1 MAMQMVRLG
10 DVCRAAKEGQQDLS
24 VAERSARKGPYAYFA
39 DNCQSFG
46 VDDWLVDAG
55 GAVIVP
61 AYGQV
66 VANTG
71 YVMARRERGRFSFGR
86 QVYALVPHDRTDT
99 DYLYNVITHSPQV
112 AHQVTGTPQLR
123 QISLTALL
131 ASRIPW
137 PCRAVRDAFVE
148 MIEADEAEFKRLRAL
163 PAQLMAEGDEAFAN
177 IVDADGS
184 EALAM
189 ADAVAWRTGTSV
201 AAELRG
207 PDKAVRVEG
216 SRGTLGRCDE
226 MLAEGPCVVAAPQGR
241 AMVARY
247 VPEACHPLQD
257 VLYACAADSKV
268 DLGVLLFALRAAR
281 VREGLPRQDWVS
293 EQDFG
298 ALYLHV
304 GTPEQQERFASVA
317 SDIFSRLT
325 KAETD
330 LVQLE
335 RDHAARLAEFFT
347 HGRVGASESS
357 AADDEP
363 LGEIPAAPEAVAAC
377 GNDAGQ
383 GQEGD
388 ADAAASTDMPAGV
401 RVRVAQAGPLAPL
414 AAQGL
419 GILSDPAD
427 VAWELAPL
435 AVVRACASSSQ
446 WAFIAAAAGPY
457 AAPAYANLVRALDAV
472 MAELSKS
479 NDLLSFLP
487 NLSYAS
493 SLLTLEQLAAWV
505 GVLDAIEPAAITDA
519 AVRAV
524 LRLDPSFAALSA
536 PVCNL
541 FEGAV
546 RSCARGLGREL
557 QSAYVPCS
565 SGEGLIDLFA
575 HDFPEVTLRSQ
586 TQEFSHI
593 LADMLVRAA
602 ELEDMGEQRGG
613 LGAAVGSALAHD
625 EFGDWRADLVCAALP
640 CEEGAWHEGA
650 VSPDDPRW
658 AALGVPP
665 RNKATFAWIQQAM
678 FRQTEGGV
686 TVLLAP
692 NCALHSCV
700 GSETELRRKLAA
712 SGRVRA
718 VVSLPS
724 RIFAD
729 GRPASSLIVLGDPR
743 DAEVAQALMVDM
755 LGCGVPAGDVD
766 GAATRELPAEVA
778 AHAAQVLA
786 AWVERGEASCEQGFC
801 RVVDAEE
808 IAANVDV
815 LTPWTYVG

>member
-1 MAMQMVRLG
+1 MMMQMVRLG
-10 DVCRAAKEGQQDLS
+10 DVCRAAKEGQQDLT

-55 GAVIVP
+55 GAIIVP
-61 AYGQV
+61 AYGQIV
-66 VANTG
+66 TNTG
-71 YVMARRERGRFSFGR
+71 YVMARKEQGRFSFGK

-137 PCRAVRDAFVE
+137 PCRAVRDTFVE

-163 PAQLMAEGDEAFAN
+163 PAQLMAEGDEAFAS
-177 IVDADGS
+177 IVGADGS

-207 PDKAVRVEG
+207 PDKVVRVEG

-226 MLAEGPCVVAAPQGR
+226 VLAEGPCVVAAPQGR

-257 VLYACAADSKV
+257 VLYACAADSKI
-268 DLGVLLFALRAAR
+268 DLGVLLFVLRAAR

-298 ALYLHV
+298 ALCLRV

-317 SDIFSRLT
+317 SDIFDRLA
-325 KAETD
+325 KAEAD

-347 HGRVGASESS
+347 HGCVGVDGSS
-357 AADDEP
+357 TADDEP
-363 LGEIPAAPEAVAAC
+363 LGEIPVAPEAVAAC
-377 GNDAGQ
+377 GKDAGK
-383 GQEGD
+383 GQED
-388 ADAAASTDMPAGV
+388 AADAGSTLADLHA
-401 RVRVAQAGPLAPL
+401 RVAQVGVLAPL

-446 WAFIAAAAGPY
+446 WAFVAAAAGPY
-457 AAPAYANLVRALDAV
+457 AAPAYANLVRALDTV
-472 MAELSKS
+472 MTELSES

-487 NLSYAS
+487 NLSYGS
-493 SLLTLEQLAAWV
+493 SLLTLEQLAGWV
-505 GVLDAIEPAAITDA
+505 GMLDAIEPGTITGA

-524 LRLDPSFAALSA
+524 LRLDSSFAVLPDS
-536 PVCNL
+536 VNGL
-541 FEGAV
+541 LEGAV
-546 RSCARGLGREL
+546 RSCARGLGREP

-602 ELEDMGEQRGG
+602 ELEGMGEQRGG

-625 EFGDWRADLVCAALP
+625 EFSDWQADLVCAVLP

-678 FRQTEGGV
+678 FHQVAGGAV
-686 TVLLAP
+686 VLLAP

-700 GSETELRRKLAA
+700 GSETELRRKLAT

-729 GRPASSLIVLGDPR
+729 GRLASSLIVLGDPR
-743 DAEVAQALMVDM
+743 DAACAQMLMVDM
-755 LGCGVPAGDVD
+755 LGCGVPAD
-766 GAATRELPAEVA
+766 GAGAAATRELPAEVA

-801 RVVDAEE
+801 RVVGAEE

>member
-10 DVCRAAKEGQQDLS
+10 DVCRAAKEGEQDLT

-55 GAVIVP
+55 GAIIVP
-61 AYGQV
+61 AYGQIV
-66 VANTG
+66 TNTG
-71 YVMARRERGRFSFGR
+71 YVMARKEQGRFSFGK
-86 QVYALVPHDRTDT
+86 QVYALVPHDCTDT

-137 PCRAVRDAFVE
+137 PRRAVRDAFVE

-163 PAQLMAEGDEAFAN
+163 PAQLMAEGDEAFAS
-177 IVDADGS
+177 IVAADGS
-184 EALAM
+184 ETLAM

-216 SRGTLGRCDE
+216 SRCTLGRCDE
-226 MLAEGPCVVAAPQGR
+226 VLAEGPCVVAAPQGR

-257 VLYACAADSKV
+257 VLYACAADSKI

-298 ALYLHV
+298 ALCLHV
-304 GTPEQQERFASVA
+304 GTIEQQERFASVA
-317 SDIFSRLT
+317 SDIFDRLA
-325 KAETD
+325 KAEAD

-347 HGRVGASESS
+347 HGRVGVDGSS
-357 AADDEP
+357 AVDDEP
-363 LGEIPAAPEAVAAC
+363 LGEIPTAPEAIAAC
-377 GNDAGQ
+377 GKDAGQ
-383 GQEGD
+383 EREDSAD
-388 ADAAASTDMPAGV
+388 ADSMPADLRG
-401 RVRVAQAGPLAPL
+401 RVAQMGVLAPL

-419 GILSDPAD
+419 EILSDPAD

-446 WAFIAAAAGPY
+446 WAFVAAAAGPY
-457 AAPAYANLVRALDAV
+457 AAPAYANLVRALDTV
-472 MAELSKS
+472 MTELSES

-487 NLSYAS
+487 NLSYGS
-493 SLLTLEQLAAWV
+493 SLLTLEQLAGWV
-505 GVLDAIEPAAITDA
+505 GMLDAIEPGTITGA

-524 LRLDPSFAALSA
+524 LRLDSSFAVLPDSVNGL
-536 PVCNL
+536 P
-541 FEGAV
+541 EGAV
-546 RSCARGLGREL
+546 RSCARGLGHEP

-565 SGEGLIDLFA
+565 SGEGLIDLLA
-575 HDFPEVTLRSQ
+575 HDFPEATLRSQ

-602 ELEDMGEQRGG
+602 ELEGMGEQRGG

-625 EFGDWRADLVCAALP
+625 EFSDWRADLVCAALP
-640 CEEGAWHEGA
+640 CEEGAWHEGT

-678 FRQTEGGV
+678 FHQAAGGAV
-686 TVLLAP
+686 VLLAP

-700 GSETELRRKLAA
+700 GSETELRRKLAT

-743 DAEVAQALMVDM
+743 DAACAQTLMVDM
-755 LGCGVPAGDVD
+755 LGCGVPSSGTGAGA
-766 GAATRELPAEVA
+766 AATRELPAEVA
-778 AHAAQVLA
+778 AHAARVLA
-786 AWVERGEASCEQGFC
+786 AWIEDGEESCEQGFC
-801 RVVDAEE
+801 RVVGAGD
-808 IAANVDV
+808 IAASADV

>member
-1 MAMQMVRLG
+1 MTMQMVKLA
-10 DVCRAAKEGQQDLS
+10 DVCRAAKEGQQDLT

-55 GAVIVP
+55 GAIIVP
-61 AYGQV
+61 AYGQI

-71 YVMARRERGRFSFGR
+71 YVMARKEQGRFSFGK

-163 PAQLMAEGDEAFAN
+163 PAQLMAEGDEAFAS
-177 IVDADGS
+177 IVNADGP
-184 EALAM
+184 ETLAM

-247 VPEACHPLQD
+247 IPEACHPLQD

-268 DLGVLLFALRAAR
+268 DLGVLLFALRAAH
-281 VREGLPRQDWVS
+281 VREGLSRQDWVS

-298 ALYLHV
+298 ALCLHV
-304 GTPEQQERFASVA
+304 GTLEQQERFASIA
-317 SDIFSRLT
+317 SDILDRLAR
-325 KAETD
+325 AEAD

-347 HGRVGASESS
+347 HGRVGADESCD
-357 AADDEP
+357 ADDEP
-363 LGEIPAAPEAVAAC
+363 LGEIPVAPEAVAAC
-377 GNDAGQ
+377 GKDAGQ
-383 GQEGD
+383 GQEGG
-388 ADAAASTDMPAGV
+388 ADAGSTLADLRAH
-401 RVRVAQAGPLAPL
+401 VAQAGVLGPL

-419 GILSDPAD
+419 EILSDPAD

-457 AAPAYANLVRALDAV
+457 AAPAYANLVRALDTV
-472 MAELSKS
+472 MTELSES

-493 SLLTLEQLAAWV
+493 SLLTLEQLAGWV
-505 GVLDAIEPAAITDA
+505 GMLDAIEPGAITGA

-524 LRLDPSFAALSA
+524 LRLDSSFAVLPDS
-536 PVCNL
+536 VNGL
-541 FEGAV
+541 LEGAV
-546 RSCARGLGREL
+546 RSCARGLGCEL
-557 QSAYVPCS
+557 ESAYVPCS
-565 SGEGLIDLFA
+565 SGERLIDLFA

-602 ELEDMGEQRGG
+602 ELEGMGEQRGG

-625 EFGDWRADLVCAALP
+625 EFSDWQADLVCAVLP

-678 FRQTEGGV
+678 FHQAKGGL

-700 GSETELRRKLAA
+700 GSETELRRKLAT

-743 DAEVAQALMVDM
+743 GAESAQTLMVDM
-755 LGCGVPAGDVD
+755 LGCGVPAD
-766 GAATRELPAEVA
+766 GMGAAATRELPAEVA
-778 AHAAQVLA
+778 AHAACVLE
-786 AWVERGEASCEQGFC
+786 AWVERTEAPCERGFC
-801 RVVDAEE
+801 RVVGAEE
-808 IAANVDV
+808 IAANADV

>member
-10 DVCRAAKEGQQDLS
+10 DVCRAAKEGEQDLT

-55 GAVIVP
+55 GAIIVP
-61 AYGQV
+61 AYGQI

-71 YVMARRERGRFSFGR
+71 YVMARKEQGRFSFGK

-131 ASRIPW
+131 AARIPW

-163 PAQLMAEGDEAFAN
+163 PAQLMAEGDEAFAS
-177 IVDADGS
+177 IVAADGS
-184 EALAM
+184 ETLAM

-216 SRGTLGRCDE
+216 SRCTLGRCDE
-226 MLAEGPCVVAAPQGR
+226 VLAEGPCVVAAPQGR

-268 DLGVLLFALRAAR
+268 ELGVLLFALRAAR

-298 ALYLHV
+298 ALRLHV
-304 GTPEQQERFASVA
+304 GTIEQQERFTSVS
-317 SDIFSRLT
+317 SDIFDRLA
-325 KAETD
+325 KAEAD

-347 HGRVGASESS
+347 HGRVGVDGSS
-357 AADDEP
+357 AVDDEP
-363 LGEIPAAPEAVAAC
+363 LGEIPAAPEAIAAC
-377 GNDAGQ
+377 GKDAGQ
-383 GQEGD
+383 ERED
-388 ADAAASTDMPAGV
+388 SADAGSMPADLRG
-401 RVRVAQAGPLAPL
+401 RVAQMGVLAPL

-419 GILSDPAD
+419 EILSDPAD

-446 WAFIAAAAGPY
+446 WAFVAAAAGPY
-457 AAPAYANLVRALDAV
+457 AAPAYANLVRALDTV
-472 MAELSKS
+472 MTELSES

-487 NLSYAS
+487 NLSYGS
-493 SLLTLEQLAAWV
+493 SLLTLEQLAGWV
-505 GVLDAIEPAAITDA
+505 GMLDAIEPGTITGA
-519 AVRAV
+519 AVRAA
-524 LRLDPSFAALSA
+524 LRLDSSFAVLPDS
-536 PVCNL
+536 VNGL
-541 FEGAV
+541 LEGAV
-546 RSCARGLGREL
+546 RSCARGLGYEP

-565 SGEGLIDLFA
+565 SGEGLIDLLA
-575 HDFPEVTLRSQ
+575 HDCPEATLRSQ

-593 LADMLVRAA
+593 LADMLGRARGYGRAA
-602 ELEDMGEQRGG
+602 WWPGCRRGQ
-613 LGAAVGSALAHD
+613 
-625 EFGDWRADLVCAALP
+625 CA
-640 CEEGAWHEGA
+640 
-650 VSPDDPRW
+650 
-658 AALGVPP
+658 
-665 RNKATFAWIQQAM
+665 
-678 FRQTEGGV
+678 
-686 TVLLAP
+686 
-692 NCALHSCV
+692 CA
-700 GSETELRRKLAA
+700 
-712 SGRVRA
+712 
-718 VVSLPS
+718 
-724 RIFAD
+724 
-729 GRPASSLIVLGDPR
+729 
-743 DAEVAQALMVDM
+743 
-755 LGCGVPAGDVD
+755 
-766 GAATRELPAEVA
+766 
-778 AHAAQVLA
+778 
-786 AWVERGEASCEQGFC
+786 
-801 RVVDAEE
+801 
-808 IAANVDV
+808 
-815 LTPWTYVG
+815 

>member
-10 DVCRAAKEGQQDLS
+10 DVCRAAKEGEQDLT

-55 GAVIVP
+55 GAIIVP
-61 AYGQV
+61 AYGQI

-71 YVMARRERGRFSFGR
+71 YVMARKEQGRFSFGK

-131 ASRIPW
+131 AARIPW

-163 PAQLMAEGDEAFAN
+163 PAQLMAEGDEAFAS
-177 IVDADGS
+177 IVAADGS
-184 EALAM
+184 ETLAM

-216 SRGTLGRCDE
+216 SRCTLGRRSGCIK
-226 MLAEGPCVVAAPQGR
+226 AFQGR

-268 DLGVLLFALRAAR
+268 ELGVLLFALRAAR

-298 ALYLHV
+298 ALRLHV
-304 GTPEQQERFASVA
+304 GTIEQQERFTSVS
-317 SDIFSRLT
+317 SDIFDRLA
-325 KAETD
+325 KAEAD

-347 HGRVGASESS
+347 HGRVGVDGSS
-357 AADDEP
+357 AVDDEP
-363 LGEIPAAPEAVAAC
+363 LGEIPAAPEAIAAC
-377 GNDAGQ
+377 GKDAGQ
-383 GQEGD
+383 ERED
-388 ADAAASTDMPAGV
+388 SADAGSMPADLRG
-401 RVRVAQAGPLAPL
+401 RVAQMGVLAPL

-419 GILSDPAD
+419 EILSDPAD

-446 WAFIAAAAGPY
+446 WAFVAAAAGPY
-457 AAPAYANLVRALDAV
+457 AAPAYANLVRALDTV
-472 MAELSKS
+472 MTELSES

-487 NLSYAS
+487 NLSYGS
-493 SLLTLEQLAAWV
+493 SLLTLEQLAGWV
-505 GVLDAIEPAAITDA
+505 GMLDAIEPGTITGA
-519 AVRAV
+519 AVRAA
-524 LRLDPSFAALSA
+524 LRLDSSFAVLPDS
-536 PVCNL
+536 VNGL
-541 FEGAV
+541 LEGAV
-546 RSCARGLGREL
+546 RSCARGLGHEP

-565 SGEGLIDLFA
+565 SGEGLIDLLA
-575 HDFPEVTLRSQ
+575 HDCPEATLRSQ

-602 ELEDMGEQRGG
+602 ELEGMGEQRGG

-625 EFGDWRADLVCAALP
+625 EFSDWRADLVCAALP

-678 FRQTEGGV
+678 FHQAAGGAV
-686 TVLLAP
+686 VLLAP

-743 DAEVAQALMVDM
+743 DAACAQTLMVDM
-755 LGCGVPAGDVD
+755 LGCGVPSSGTGAGA
-766 GAATRELPAEVA
+766 AATRELPAEVA
-778 AHAAQVLA
+778 AHAARVLA

-801 RVVDAEE
+801 RVVGAEE

>member
-10 DVCRAAKEGQQDLS
+10 DVCRAAKEGEQDLT

-55 GAVIVP
+55 GAIIVP
-61 AYGQV
+61 AYGQI

-71 YVMARRERGRFSFGR
+71 YVMARKEQGRFSFGK
-86 QVYALVPHDRTDT
+86 QVYALVPRDRTDT

-163 PAQLMAEGDEAFAN
+163 PAQLMAEGDEAFAS
-177 IVDADGS
+177 IVAADGS
-184 EALAM
+184 ETLAM

-216 SRGTLGRCDE
+216 SRCTLGRCDE
-226 MLAEGPCVVAAPQGR
+226 VLAEGPCVVAAPQGR

-268 DLGVLLFALRAAR
+268 ELGVLLFALRAAR

-298 ALYLHV
+298 ALCLHV

-317 SDIFSRLT
+317 SDIFDCLA
-325 KAETD
+325 KAEAD

-335 RDHAARLAEFFT
+335 RDHAARLVEFFT
-347 HGRVGASESS
+347 HGRVGVDGSS
-357 AADDEP
+357 AVDDEP
-363 LGEIPAAPEAVAAC
+363 LGEIPAAPEAIAAC
-377 GNDAGQ
+377 GKDAGQ
-383 GQEGD
+383 EREDSAD
-388 ADAAASTDMPAGV
+388 ADSMPADL
-401 RVRVAQAGPLAPL
+401 RVRVAQMGVLAPL

-419 GILSDPAD
+419 EILSDPAD

-446 WAFIAAAAGPY
+446 WAFVAAAAGPY
-457 AAPAYANLVRALDAV
+457 AAPAYANLVRALDTV
-472 MAELSKS
+472 MTELSES

-493 SLLTLEQLAAWV
+493 SLLTLEQLAGWV
-505 GVLDAIEPAAITDA
+505 GMLDAIEPGTITGA

-524 LRLDPSFAALSA
+524 LRLDSSFAVLPDS
-536 PVCNL
+536 VNGL
-541 FEGAV
+541 LEGAV
-546 RSCARGLGREL
+546 RSCARGLGHEP

-565 SGEGLIDLFA
+565 SGEGLIDLLA
-575 HDFPEVTLRSQ
+575 HDFPEATLRSQ

-602 ELEDMGEQRGG
+602 ELEGMGEQRGG
-613 LGAAVGSALAHD
+613 LGAAVGSALARD
-625 EFGDWRADLVCAALP
+625 EFSDWRADLVCAALP

-650 VSPDDPRW
+650 VSPDDSRW

-678 FRQTEGGV
+678 FHQAAGGAV
-686 TVLLAP
+686 VLLVP

-700 GSETELRRKLAA
+700 GSETELRRKLAT

-743 DAEVAQALMVDM
+743 DAACAQTLMVDM
-755 LGCGVPAGDVD
+755 LGCGVPSSGTGTGA
-766 GAATRELPAEVA
+766 AATRELPAEVA
-778 AHAAQVLA
+778 VHAARVLA

-801 RVVDAEE
+801 RVVGAEE

>member
-10 DVCRAAKEGQQDLS
+10 DVCRAAKEGEQDLT

-55 GAVIVP
+55 GAIIVP
-61 AYGQV
+61 AYGQI

-71 YVMARRERGRFSFGR
+71 YVMARKEQGRFSFGK

-131 ASRIPW
+131 AARIPW

-163 PAQLMAEGDEAFAN
+163 PAQLMAEGDEAFAS
-177 IVDADGS
+177 IVAADGS
-184 EALAM
+184 ETLAM

-216 SRGTLGRCDE
+216 SRCTLGRCDE
-226 MLAEGPCVVAAPQGR
+226 VLAEGPCVVAAPQGR

-268 DLGVLLFALRAAR
+268 ELGVLLFALRAAR

-298 ALYLHV
+298 ALRLHV
-304 GTPEQQERFASVA
+304 GTIEQQERFTSVS
-317 SDIFSRLT
+317 SDIFDRLA
-325 KAETD
+325 KAEAD

-347 HGRVGASESS
+347 HGRVGVDGSS
-357 AADDEP
+357 AVDDEP
-363 LGEIPAAPEAVAAC
+363 LGEIPAAPEAIAAC
-377 GNDAGQ
+377 GKDAGQ
-383 GQEGD
+383 ERED
-388 ADAAASTDMPAGV
+388 SADAGSMPADLRG
-401 RVRVAQAGPLAPL
+401 RVAQMGVLAPL

-419 GILSDPAD
+419 EILSDPAD

-446 WAFIAAAAGPY
+446 WAFVAAAAGPY
-457 AAPAYANLVRALDAV
+457 AAPAYANLVRALDTV
-472 MAELSKS
+472 MTELSES

-487 NLSYAS
+487 NLSYGS
-493 SLLTLEQLAAWV
+493 SLLTLEQLAGWV
-505 GVLDAIEPAAITDA
+505 GMLDAIEPGTITGA
-519 AVRAV
+519 AVRAA
-524 LRLDPSFAALSA
+524 LRLDSSFAVLPDS
-536 PVCNL
+536 VNGL
-541 FEGAV
+541 LEGAV
-546 RSCARGLGREL
+546 RSCARGLGHEP

-565 SGEGLIDLFA
+565 SGEGLIDLLA
-575 HDFPEVTLRSQ
+575 HDCPEATLRSQ

-602 ELEDMGEQRGG
+602 ELEGMGEQRGG

-625 EFGDWRADLVCAALP
+625 EFSDWRADLVCAALP

-678 FRQTEGGV
+678 FHQAAGGAV
-686 TVLLAP
+686 VLLAP

-743 DAEVAQALMVDM
+743 DAACAQTLMVDM
-755 LGCGVPAGDVD
+755 LGCGVPSSGTGAGA
-766 GAATRELPAEVA
+766 AATRELPAEVA
-778 AHAAQVLA
+778 AHAARVLA
-786 AWVERGEASCEQGFC
+786 AWVEHGEASCEQGFC
-801 RVVDAEE
+801 RVVGAEE

>member
-10 DVCRAAKEGQQDLS
+10 DVCRAAKEGEQDLT

-55 GAVIVP
+55 GAIIVP
-61 AYGQV
+61 AYGQI

-71 YVMARRERGRFSFGR
+71 YVMARKEQGRFSFGK

-163 PAQLMAEGDEAFAN
+163 PAQLMAEGDEAFAS
-177 IVDADGS
+177 IVATDGS
-184 EALAM
+184 ETLAM

-226 MLAEGPCVVAAPQGR
+226 VLAEGPCVVAAPQGR

-268 DLGVLLFALRAAR
+268 ELGVLLFALRAAR

-298 ALYLHV
+298 ALCLHV
-304 GTPEQQERFASVA
+304 GTIEQQERFASVA
-317 SDIFSRLT
+317 SDIFDRLA
-325 KAETD
+325 KAEAD

-347 HGRVGASESS
+347 HGRVGVDGPS
-357 AADDEP
+357 AVDDEP
-363 LGEIPAAPEAVAAC
+363 LGEIPAAPEAIVAC
-377 GNDAGQ
+377 GKDAGQ
-383 GQEGD
+383 EREDSAD
-388 ADAAASTDMPAGV
+388 ADSMPAHLRG
-401 RVRVAQAGPLAPL
+401 RVAQMGVLAPL

-419 GILSDPAD
+419 EILSDPAD

-446 WAFIAAAAGPY
+446 WAFVAAAAGPY
-457 AAPAYANLVRALDAV
+457 AAPAYANLVRALDTV
-472 MAELSKS
+472 MTELSES

-487 NLSYAS
+487 NLSYGS
-493 SLLTLEQLAAWV
+493 SLLALKQLAGWV
-505 GVLDAIEPAAITDA
+505 GMLDAIEPGAITGA

-524 LRLDPSFAALSA
+524 LRLDSSFAVLPGS
-536 PVCNL
+536 VNGL
-541 FEGAV
+541 LEGAV
-546 RSCARGLGREL
+546 RSCARGLGHEP

-565 SGEGLIDLFA
+565 SGEGLIDLLA
-575 HDFPEVTLRSQ
+575 HDFPEATLRSQ

-593 LADMLVRAA
+593 LADMLVRAV
-602 ELEDMGEQRGG
+602 ELEGMGEQRGG
-613 LGAAVGSALAHD
+613 LGAAAGSALAHD
-625 EFGDWRADLVCAALP
+625 EFSDWRADLVCAALP

-678 FRQTEGGV
+678 FHQAAGGAV
-686 TVLLAP
+686 VLLAP

-700 GSETELRRKLAA
+700 GSETELRRKLAT

-743 DAEVAQALMVDM
+743 DAACAQTLMVDM
-755 LGCGVPAGDVD
+755 LGCGVPSSDTGAGA
-766 GAATRELPAEVA
+766 AATRELPAEVA
-778 AHAAQVLA
+778 ARAARVLA

-801 RVVDAEE
+801 RVISSED
-808 IAANVDV
+808 IAANADV

>member
-10 DVCRAAKEGQQDLS
+10 DVCRAAKEGEQDLT

-55 GAVIVP
+55 GAIIVP
-61 AYGQV
+61 AYGQI

-71 YVMARRERGRFSFGR
+71 YVMARKEQGRFSFGK

-163 PAQLMAEGDEAFAN
+163 PAQLMAEGDEAFAS
-177 IVDADGS
+177 IVTADGS
-184 EALAM
+184 ETLAM

-216 SRGTLGRCDE
+216 SRCTLGRCDE
-226 MLAEGPCVVAAPQGR
+226 VLAEGPCVVAAPQGR

-257 VLYACAADSKV
+257 VLYACAADSKI

-298 ALYLHV
+298 ALCLHV
-304 GTPEQQERFASVA
+304 GTIEQQERFASVA
-317 SDIFSRLT
+317 SDIFDRLA
-325 KAETD
+325 KAEAD

-347 HGRVGASESS
+347 HGRVGVDGSS
-357 AADDEP
+357 AVDDEP
-363 LGEIPAAPEAVAAC
+363 LGEIPAAPEAIAAC
-377 GNDAGQ
+377 GKDAGQ
-383 GQEGD
+383 EREDSAD
-388 ADAAASTDMPAGV
+388 ADSMPADLRGRIAQMGV
-401 RVRVAQAGPLAPL
+401 LAPL

-419 GILSDPAD
+419 EILSDPAD

-446 WAFIAAAAGPY
+446 WAFAAAAAGPY
-457 AAPAYANLVRALDAV
+457 AAPAYANLVRALDTV
-472 MAELSKS
+472 MTELSES

-487 NLSYAS
+487 NLSYGS
-493 SLLTLEQLAAWV
+493 SLLTLEQLAGWV
-505 GVLDAIEPAAITDA
+505 GMLDAIEPGTITGA

-524 LRLDPSFAALSA
+524 LRLDSSFAVLPDS
-536 PVCNL
+536 VNGL
-541 FEGAV
+541 LEGAV
-546 RSCARGLGREL
+546 RSCARGLGHEP

-565 SGEGLIDLFA
+565 SGEGLIDLLA
-575 HDFPEVTLRSQ
+575 HDFPEATLRSQ
-586 TQEFSHI
+586 TREFSHI

-602 ELEDMGEQRGG
+602 ELEGMGEQRGG

-625 EFGDWRADLVCAALP
+625 EFSDWRADLVCAALP

-665 RNKATFAWIQQAM
+665 RNKATFAWTQQAM
-678 FRQTEGGV
+678 FHQAAGGAV
-686 TVLLAP
+686 VLLAP

-700 GSETELRRKLAA
+700 GSETELRRKLAT

-743 DAEVAQALMVDM
+743 DAACAQTLMVDM
-755 LGCGVPAGDVD
+755 LGCGVPSSGGA
-766 GAATRELPAEVA
+766 GAARELPADVA
-778 AHAAQVLA
+778 ARAARVLA
-786 AWVERGEASCEQGFC
+786 AWIEDGEESCEQGFC
-801 RVVDAEE
+801 RVVDAGE
-808 IAANVDV
+808 IAANADV

>member
-1 MAMQMVRLG
+1 MTMQMVKLA
-10 DVCRAAKEGQQDLS
+10 DVCRAAKEGQQDLT

-46 VDDWLVDAG
+46 VDDWLADAG
-55 GAVIVP
+55 GAIIVP
-61 AYGQV
+61 AYGQI

-71 YVMARRERGRFSFGR
+71 YVMARKEQGRFSFGK

-137 PCRAVRDAFVE
+137 PCRAARDAFVE
-148 MIEADEAEFKRLRAL
+148 MVEADEAEFKRLRAL
-163 PAQLMAEGDEAFAN
+163 PAQLMAEGDEAFAS
-177 IVDADGS
+177 IVDDDGP
-184 EALAM
+184 ETLAM

-226 MLAEGPCVVAAPQGR
+226 TLAEGPCVVAAPQGR

-268 DLGVLLFALRAAR
+268 DLGVLLFALRATH
-281 VREGLPRQDWVS
+281 VREGLSRQDWVS
-293 EQDFG
+293 EQDFS
-298 ALYLHV
+298 ALCLHV
-304 GTPEQQERFASVA
+304 GTLEQQERFASIA
-317 SDIFSRLT
+317 SDIFDRLA
-325 KAETD
+325 KAEAD

-347 HGRVGASESS
+347 HGRAGADESCD
-357 AADDEP
+357 ADDEP
-363 LGEIPAAPEAVAAC
+363 LGEIPVAPEAIAVC
-377 GNDAGQ
+377 GEDAGK
-383 GQEGD
+383 GQEGG
-388 ADAAASTDMPAGV
+388 ADAGSALADA
-401 RVRVAQAGPLAPL
+401 RVAQAGVLGPL

-419 GILSDPAD
+419 EILSDPAD

-457 AAPAYANLVRALDAV
+457 AAPAYASLVRALDAV
-472 MAELSKS
+472 MTELSES

-493 SLLTLEQLAAWV
+493 SLLTLEQLAGWV
-505 GVLDAIEPAAITDA
+505 GMLDAIEPGTITGA

-524 LRLDPSFAALSA
+524 LRLDSSFAVLPAS
-536 PVCNL
+536 VNNL
-541 FEGAV
+541 LGSAV

-557 QSAYVPCS
+557 ESAYVPCS

-575 HDFPEVTLRSQ
+575 HDFPEATLRSQ

-602 ELEDMGEQRGG
+602 ELEGMGEQRGG

-625 EFGDWRADLVCAALP
+625 EFSDWQADLVCAVLP
-640 CEEGAWHEGA
+640 CEEGAWHEGT
-650 VSPDDPRW
+650 VSSDDARW

-665 RNKATFAWIQQAM
+665 RNKATFAWIEQAM
-678 FRQTEGGV
+678 FHQAKGGL

-700 GSETELRRKLAA
+700 GSETELRRKLAT

-743 DAEVAQALMVDM
+743 DAESAQTLMVDM
-755 LGCGVPAGDVD
+755 LGCGVPAD
-766 GAATRELPAEVA
+766 GTGAAATRELPAEVA
-778 AHAAQVLA
+778 ARAARVLA
-786 AWVERGEASCEQGFC
+786 AWVERAETPCEQGFC
-801 RVVDAEE
+801 RVVGAEE
-808 IAANVDV
+808 IAANADV

>member
-1 MAMQMVRLG
+1 MTMQMVKLA
-10 DVCRAAKEGQQDLS
+10 DVCRAAKEGQQDLT

-55 GAVIVP
+55 GAIIVP
-61 AYGQV
+61 AYGQI

-71 YVMARRERGRFSFGR
+71 YVMARKEQGRFSFGK

-163 PAQLMAEGDEAFAN
+163 PAQLMAEGDEAFAG
-177 IVDADGS
+177 IVDADGP
-184 EALAM
+184 ETLAM

-268 DLGVLLFALRAAR
+268 DLGVLLFALRAAH
-281 VREGLPRQDWVS
+281 VREGLSRQDWVS
-293 EQDFG
+293 EQDFS
-298 ALYLHV
+298 ALCLHV
-304 GTPEQQERFASVA
+304 GTLEQQERFASIA
-317 SDIFSRLT
+317 SDIFDRLA
-325 KAETD
+325 KAEAD

-347 HGRVGASESS
+347 HGRVGADESCD
-357 AADDEP
+357 ADDEP
-363 LGEIPAAPEAVAAC
+363 LGEIPAAPEVVAAC
-377 GNDAGQ
+377 GKDASKGQEDTADAGFT
-383 GQEGD
+383 
-388 ADAAASTDMPAGV
+388 STDVCA
-401 RVRVAQAGPLAPL
+401 RVAQAGVLAPL
-414 AAQGL
+414 ATQGL

-446 WAFIAAAAGPY
+446 WAFVAAAAGPY
-457 AAPAYANLVRALDAV
+457 AAPAYANLVRALDTV
-472 MAELSKS
+472 MTELCES

-487 NLSYAS
+487 NLSYGS
-493 SLLTLEQLAAWV
+493 SLLTLEQLAGWV
-505 GVLDAIEPAAITDA
+505 GMLDAIESGTITGA

-524 LRLDPSFAALSA
+524 LRLDPSFAVLPASVNGL
-536 PVCNL
+536 L
-541 FEGAV
+541 EDAV
-546 RSCARGLGREL
+546 RSCARGLGCEL
-557 QSAYVPCS
+557 GSAYVPCS

-602 ELEDMGEQRGG
+602 ELEGMGEQRGG

-625 EFGDWRADLVCAALP
+625 EFSDWQADLVCAVLP
-640 CEEGAWHEGA
+640 CEEGAWHEGT

-658 AALGVPP
+658 ATLGVPP
-665 RNKATFAWIQQAM
+665 RNKATFAWIEQAM
-678 FRQTEGGV
+678 FHQAKGGL

-700 GSETELRRKLAA
+700 GSETELRRKLAT

-743 DAEVAQALMVDM
+743 GVESAKTLMVDM
-755 LGCGVPAGDVD
+755 LGCGVPSD
-766 GAATRELPAEVA
+766 GTGAVATRELPAEVA
-778 AHAAQVLA
+778 AQAARVLA
-786 AWVERGEASCEQGFC
+786 AWVERGEVPCEQGFC
-801 RVVDAEE
+801 RVVGAEE
-808 IAANVDV
+808 IAANADV

>member
-1 MAMQMVRLG
+1 MQMVRLG
-10 DVCRAAKEGQQDLS
+10 DVCRAAKEGEQDLT

-55 GAVIVP
+55 GAIIVP
-61 AYGQV
+61 AYGQI

-71 YVMARRERGRFSFGR
+71 YVMARKEQGRFSFGK

-163 PAQLMAEGDEAFAN
+163 PTQLMAEGDEAFAS
-177 IVDADGS
+177 IVVADGS
-184 EALAM
+184 ETLAM

-226 MLAEGPCVVAAPQGR
+226 VLAEGPCVVAAPHGR

-268 DLGVLLFALRAAR
+268 ELGVLLFALRAAR

-293 EQDFG
+293 EQDFS
-298 ALYLHV
+298 ALCLHV
-304 GTPEQQERFASVA
+304 GTIEQQERFASVA
-317 SDIFSRLT
+317 SDIFDRLA
-325 KAETD
+325 KAEAD

-347 HGRVGASESS
+347 HGRVGVDGPS
-357 AADDEP
+357 AVDDEP
-363 LGEIPAAPEAVAAC
+363 LGEIPAAPEAIAAC
-377 GNDAGQ
+377 GKDAGQ
-383 GQEGD
+383 EREDSAD
-388 ADAAASTDMPAGV
+388 ADSMPADLRG
-401 RVRVAQAGPLAPL
+401 RVAQMGVLAPL

-419 GILSDPAD
+419 EILSDPAD

-446 WAFIAAAAGPY
+446 WAFVAAAAGPY
-457 AAPAYANLVRALDAV
+457 AAPAYANLVRALDTV
-472 MAELSKS
+472 MTELSES

-493 SLLTLEQLAAWV
+493 SLLTLEQLAGWV
-505 GVLDAIEPAAITDA
+505 GMLDAIEPGTITGA
-519 AVRAV
+519 VVRAV
-524 LRLDPSFAALSA
+524 LRLDSSFAVLPDS
-536 PVCNL
+536 VNGL
-541 FEGAV
+541 LEGAV
-546 RSCARGLGREL
+546 RSCARGLGHEP

-565 SGEGLIDLFA
+565 SGEGLIDLPA
-575 HDFPEVTLRSQ
+575 HDFPEATLRSQ

-602 ELEDMGEQRGG
+602 ELEGMGEQRGG

-625 EFGDWRADLVCAALP
+625 EFSDWRADLVCAALP

-658 AALGVPP
+658 AVLGVPP

-678 FRQTEGGV
+678 FHQAAGGAV
-686 TVLLAP
+686 VLLVP

-700 GSETELRRKLAA
+700 GSETELRRKLAT

-743 DAEVAQALMVDM
+743 DAACAQTLMVDM
-755 LGCGVPAGDVD
+755 LGCGVPSSGTGAGA
-766 GAATRELPAEVA
+766 AATRELPAEVA
-778 AHAAQVLA
+778 AHAARVLA

-801 RVVDAEE
+801 RVVGAEE

>member
-10 DVCRAAKEGQQDLS
+10 DVCRAAKEGEQDLT

-55 GAVIVP
+55 GAIIVP
-61 AYGQV
+61 AYGQI

-71 YVMARRERGRFSFGR
+71 YVMARKEQGRFSFGK
-86 QVYALVPHDRTDT
+86 QVYALVPYDRTDT

-148 MIEADEAEFKRLRAL
+148 MIGADEAEFKRLRAL
-163 PAQLMAEGDEAFAN
+163 PAQLMAEGDEAFAS
-177 IVDADGS
+177 IVDADGP
-184 EALAM
+184 ETLAM

-201 AAELRG
+201 LAELRG

-226 MLAEGPCVVAAPQGR
+226 VLAEGPCVVAAPQGR
-241 AMVARY
+241 TMVARY

-281 VREGLPRQDWVS
+281 VREGLPRQEWVS
-293 EQDFG
+293 EQDFD
-298 ALYLHV
+298 ALRLHV

-317 SDIFSRLT
+317 SDIFVRLAQ
-325 KAETD
+325 AEAD

-347 HGRVGASESS
+347 HGHVGVDGSC

-363 LGEIPAAPEAVAAC
+363 LGEIPEASEAAAAC
-377 GNDAGQ
+377 GKDAGK
-383 GQEGD
+383 GQEDG
-388 ADAAASTDMPAGV
+388 ADAGSTPADA
-401 RVRVAQAGPLAPL
+401 RVAQAGVLGPL

-419 GILSDPAD
+419 EILSDPAD

-457 AAPAYANLVRALDAV
+457 AAPAYTSLVRALDTV
-472 MAELSKS
+472 MTELSES

-493 SLLTLEQLAAWV
+493 SLLTLEQLAGWV
-505 GVLDAIEPAAITDA
+505 GMLDAIEPGTITGA

-524 LRLDPSFAALSA
+524 LRLDSSFAVLPASVNGL
-536 PVCNL
+536 L
-541 FEGAV
+541 EGAV
-546 RSCARGLGREL
+546 RSCVGREL
-557 QSAYVPCS
+557 GSAYVPCS

-602 ELEDMGEQRGG
+602 ELEGMAEQRGG

-625 EFGDWRADLVCAALP
+625 EFGDWRADLVCAVLP

-650 VSPDDPRW
+650 VSPEDARW
-658 AALGVPP
+658 AVLGVPP

-678 FRQTEGGV
+678 FHQAEGGV

-700 GSETELRRKLAA
+700 GSETELRRKLAT

-743 DAEVAQALMVDM
+743 DAESAQTLMVDM
-755 LGCGVPAGDVD
+755 LGCGVPAD
-766 GAATRELPAEVA
+766 GAGAGTVATRELPAEVA
-778 AHAAQVLA
+778 SHAARVLE
-786 AWVERGEASCEQGFC
+786 AWVERAEAPCEQGFC
-801 RVVDAEE
+801 RVIGAEE

>member
-10 DVCRAAKEGQQDLS
+10 DVCRAAKEGEQDLT

-55 GAVIVP
+55 GAIIVP
-61 AYGQV
+61 AYGQI

-71 YVMARRERGRFSFGR
+71 YVMARKEQGRFSFGK

-163 PAQLMAEGDEAFAN
+163 PAQLMAEGDEAFAS
-177 IVDADGS
+177 IVAADGS
-184 EALAM
+184 ETLAM

-216 SRGTLGRCDE
+216 SRCTLGRCDE
-226 MLAEGPCVVAAPQGR
+226 VLAEGPCVVAAPHGR

-257 VLYACAADSKV
+257 VLYACAADSKI

-298 ALYLHV
+298 ALCLHV
-304 GTPEQQERFASVA
+304 GTIEQQERFASVA
-317 SDIFSRLT
+317 SDIFDRLA
-325 KAETD
+325 KAEAD

-347 HGRVGASESS
+347 HGRVGVDGSS
-357 AADDEP
+357 AVDDEP
-363 LGEIPAAPEAVAAC
+363 LGEIPTAPEAIAAC
-377 GNDAGQ
+377 GKDAGQ
-383 GQEGD
+383 EREDSAD
-388 ADAAASTDMPAGV
+388 ADSMPADLRG
-401 RVRVAQAGPLAPL
+401 RVAQMGVLAPL

-419 GILSDPAD
+419 EILSDPAD

-446 WAFIAAAAGPY
+446 WAFVAAAAGPY
-457 AAPAYANLVRALDAV
+457 AAPAYANLVRALDTV
-472 MAELSKS
+472 MTELSES
-479 NDLLSFLP
+479 NDLL
-487 NLSYAS
+487 S
-493 SLLTLEQLAAWV
+493 SLLTLEQLAGWV
-505 GVLDAIEPAAITDA
+505 GMLDAIEPGTITGA

-524 LRLDPSFAALSA
+524 LRLDSSFAVLPDS
-536 PVCNL
+536 VNGL
-541 FEGAV
+541 LEGAV
-546 RSCARGLGREL
+546 RSCARGLGHEP

-565 SGEGLIDLFA
+565 SGEGLIDLLA
-575 HDFPEVTLRSQ
+575 HDFPEATLRSQ

-602 ELEDMGEQRGG
+602 ELEGMGEQRGG

-625 EFGDWRADLVCAALP
+625 EFSDWRADLVCAALP
-640 CEEGAWHEGA
+640 CEEGAWHEGT

-678 FRQTEGGV
+678 FHQAAGGAV
-686 TVLLAP
+686 VLLAP

-700 GSETELRRKLAA
+700 GSETELRRKLAT

-743 DAEVAQALMVDM
+743 DAACAQTLMVDM
-755 LGCGVPAGDVD
+755 LGCGVPSSGTCAGA
-766 GAATRELPAEVA
+766 AATRELPAEVA
-778 AHAAQVLA
+778 AHAARVLA

-801 RVVDAEE
+801 RVVGAEE

>member
-10 DVCRAAKEGQQDLS
+10 DVCRAAKEGEQDLT

-55 GAVIVP
+55 GAIIVP
-61 AYGQV
+61 AYGQI

-71 YVMARRERGRFSFGR
+71 YVMARKEQGRFSFGK

-131 ASRIPW
+131 AARIPW

-163 PAQLMAEGDEAFAN
+163 PAQLMAEGDEAFAS
-177 IVDADGS
+177 IVAADGS
-184 EALAM
+184 ETLAM

-216 SRGTLGRCDE
+216 SRCTLGRCDE
-226 MLAEGPCVVAAPQGR
+226 VLAEGPCVVAAPQGR

-268 DLGVLLFALRAAR
+268 ELGVLLFALRAAR

-298 ALYLHV
+298 ALRLHV
-304 GTPEQQERFASVA
+304 GTIEQQERFTSVS
-317 SDIFSRLT
+317 SDIFDRLA
-325 KAETD
+325 KAEAD

-347 HGRVGASESS
+347 HGRVGVDGSS
-357 AADDEP
+357 AVDDEP
-363 LGEIPAAPEAVAAC
+363 LGEIPAAPEAIAAC
-377 GNDAGQ
+377 GKDAGQ
-383 GQEGD
+383 ERED
-388 ADAAASTDMPAGV
+388 SADAGSMPADLRG
-401 RVRVAQAGPLAPL
+401 RVAQMGVLAPL

-419 GILSDPAD
+419 EILSDPAD

-446 WAFIAAAAGPY
+446 WAFVAAAAGPY
-457 AAPAYANLVRALDAV
+457 AAPAYANLVRALDTV
-472 MAELSKS
+472 MTELSES

-487 NLSYAS
+487 NLSYGS
-493 SLLTLEQLAAWV
+493 SLLTLEQLAGWV
-505 GVLDAIEPAAITDA
+505 GMLDAIEPGTITGA
-519 AVRAV
+519 AVRAA
-524 LRLDPSFAALSA
+524 LRLDSSFAVLPDS
-536 PVCNL
+536 VNGL
-541 FEGAV
+541 LEGAV
-546 RSCARGLGREL
+546 RSCARGLGHEP

-565 SGEGLIDLFA
+565 SGEGLIDLLA
-575 HDFPEVTLRSQ
+575 HDCPEATLRSQ

-602 ELEDMGEQRGG
+602 ELEGMGEQRGG

-625 EFGDWRADLVCAALP
+625 EFSDWRADLVCAALP
-640 CEEGAWHEGA
+640 REEGAWHEGA

-678 FRQTEGGV
+678 FHQAAGGAV
-686 TVLLAP
+686 VLLAP

-743 DAEVAQALMVDM
+743 DAACAQTLMVDM
-755 LGCGVPAGDVD
+755 LGCGVPSSGTGAGA
-766 GAATRELPAEVA
+766 AATRELPAEVA
-778 AHAAQVLA
+778 AHAARVLA

-801 RVVDAEE
+801 RVVGAEE

>member
-1 MAMQMVRLG
+1 MTMQMVKLA
-10 DVCRAAKEGQQDLS
+10 DVCRAAKEGQQDLT

-55 GAVIVP
+55 GAIIVP
-61 AYGQV
+61 AYGQI

-71 YVMARRERGRFSFGR
+71 YVMARKEQGRFSFGK

-163 PAQLMAEGDEAFAN
+163 PAQLMAEGDEAFAS
-177 IVDADGS
+177 IVDDDGP
-184 EALAM
+184 ETLAM

-247 VPEACHPLQD
+247 IPEACHPLQD

-268 DLGVLLFALRAAR
+268 DLGVLLFALRAAH
-281 VREGLPRQDWVS
+281 VREGLPRQGWVS

-298 ALYLHV
+298 ALCLHV
-304 GTPEQQERFASVA
+304 GTLEQQERFASIA
-317 SDIFSRLT
+317 SDIFDRLA
-325 KAETD
+325 KAEAD

-347 HGRVGASESS
+347 HGRVGADGSCD
-357 AADDEP
+357 ADDEP

-377 GNDAGQ
+377 GKDAGK
-383 GQEGD
+383 GQEGG
-388 ADAAASTDMPAGV
+388 ADAGSALADA
-401 RVRVAQAGPLAPL
+401 RVAQAGVLSPL

-457 AAPAYANLVRALDAV
+457 AAPAYASLVRALDAV
-472 MAELSKS
+472 MTELSES

-487 NLSYAS
+487 NLSYGS
-493 SLLTLEQLAAWV
+493 SLLTLEQLAGWV
-505 GVLDAIEPAAITDA
+505 GMLDAIEPGTITGA

-524 LRLDPSFAALSA
+524 LRLDSSFAVLPASVNGL
-536 PVCNL
+536 L
-541 FEGAV
+541 EGAV
-546 RSCARGLGREL
+546 RSCACGLGREP

-602 ELEDMGEQRGG
+602 ELEGMAEQRGG

-625 EFGDWRADLVCAALP
+625 EFGDWQADLVCAALP

-650 VSPDDPRW
+650 VSPDDARW
-658 AALGVPP
+658 AVLGVPP

-678 FRQTEGGV
+678 FHQAEGGM

-743 DAEVAQALMVDM
+743 DAASSQTLMVNM
-755 LGCGVPAGDVD
+755 LGCGVPAGDVAGD
-766 GAATRELPAEVA
+766 AARELPAEVA

-786 AWVERGEASCEQGFC
+786 AWVERGEATCEQGFC
-801 RVVDAEE
+801 RVVGAEE
-808 IAANVDV
+808 IAANADV

>member
-1 MAMQMVRLG
+1 MQMVRLG
-10 DVCRAAKEGQQDLS
+10 DVCRAAKEGEQDLT

-55 GAVIVP
+55 GAIIVP
-61 AYGQV
+61 AYGQI

-71 YVMARRERGRFSFGR
+71 YVMARKEQGRFSFGK

-123 QISLTALL
+123 QISLSALL

-148 MIEADEAEFKRLRAL
+148 MIEADEAEFQRLRAL
-163 PAQLMAEGDEAFAN
+163 PAQLMAEGDEAFAS
-177 IVDADGS
+177 IVAADGS
-184 EALAM
+184 ETLAM

-201 AAELRG
+201 AAALRG

-226 MLAEGPCVVAAPQGR
+226 VLAEGPCVVAAPQGR

-268 DLGVLLFALRAAR
+268 ELGVLLFALRAAR

-298 ALYLHV
+298 ALRLHV
-304 GTPEQQERFASVA
+304 GTIEQQERFASVA
-317 SDIFSRLT
+317 SNIFDRLA
-325 KAETD
+325 KAEAD

-347 HGRVGASESS
+347 HGRVGVDGSS
-357 AADDEP
+357 AVDDEP
-363 LGEIPAAPEAVAAC
+363 LGEIPAAPEAIAAC
-377 GNDAGQ
+377 GKDAGQ
-383 GQEGD
+383 EREDSAD
-388 ADAAASTDMPAGV
+388 ADSMPADLRG
-401 RVRVAQAGPLAPL
+401 RVAQMGVLAPL

-419 GILSDPAD
+419 EILSDPAD

-446 WAFIAAAAGPY
+446 WAFVAAAAGPY
-457 AAPAYANLVRALDAV
+457 AAPAYANLVRALDTV
-472 MAELSKS
+472 MTELSES

-487 NLSYAS
+487 NLSYGS
-493 SLLTLEQLAAWV
+493 SLLTLEQLAGWV
-505 GVLDAIEPAAITDA
+505 GMLDAIEPGTITGA

-524 LRLDPSFAALSA
+524 LRLDPSFAVLPDS
-536 PVCNL
+536 VNGL
-541 FEGAV
+541 LEGAV
-546 RSCARGLGREL
+546 RSCARGLGHEP

-565 SGEGLIDLFA
+565 SGEGLIDLLS
-575 HDFPEVTLRSQ
+575 HDFPEATLRSQ

-602 ELEDMGEQRGG
+602 ELEGMGEQRGG

-625 EFGDWRADLVCAALP
+625 EFSDWRADLVCAALP

-678 FRQTEGGV
+678 FHRAAGGAV
-686 TVLLAP
+686 VLLAP

-700 GSETELRRKLAA
+700 GSETELRRKLAT

-743 DAEVAQALMVDM
+743 DAACAQTLMVDM
-755 LGCGVPAGDVD
+755 LGCGVPSSGTGAGA
-766 GAATRELPAEVA
+766 AATRELPAEIA
-778 AHAAQVLA
+778 AHAAHVLA

-801 RVVDAEE
+801 RVVGAEE